1 MTLRNLLKF
10 AFLFALI
17 ITSNINRFIASQKGN
32 TRQEVV
38 HQEPRINQNDQDPNK
53 NKVKDFLKKHKWPLG
68 IAFVLIVGGA
78 IGTGAYVLTSK
89 DSSKDSDK
97 NPEEIEVT
105 DNQTK
110 E

>member
-17 ITSNINRFIASQKGN
+17 ITSNINRFIAMNQEPVLESQERKPLDQNQPEQKG
-32 TRQEVV
+32 
-38 HQEPRINQNDQDPNK
+38 
-53 NKVKDFLKKHKWPLG
+53 NKVKDFLKKYKWPLG
-68 IAFVLIVGGA
+68 IGALVIVGGA